1 MAPFLP
7 SLKALGGIA
16 FLIATTPSVAKKHIL
31 LDESFPS
38 ALPPIESRDYM
49 LTRSNWLGIT
59 PECDQGTVQSEEE
72 TEGPGAWSILTNNGD
87 QILCTNTVA
96 SDQLRPLDDDDRS
109 GSTNDSSQFKKNSGC
124 FLSYKVLV
132 RMQDGVEFT
141 FDIEYDIQEGSVR
154 RQVHSFQT
162 VGLKSKVLSPLIKPN
177 LIKLMQEEN
186 RRLTRIMNPHDLA
199 SAKIFRPSV
208 NEKSVA

>member
-1 MAPFLP
+1 
-7 SLKALGGIA
+7 
-16 FLIATTPSVAKKHIL
+16 
-31 LDESFPS
+31 
-38 ALPPIESRDYM
+38 
-49 LTRSNWLGIT
+49 
-59 PECDQGTVQSEEE
+59 
-72 TEGPGAWSILTNNGD
+72 
-87 QILCTNTVA
+87 
-96 SDQLRPLDDDDRS
+96 
-109 GSTNDSSQFKKNSGC
+109 
-124 FLSYKVLV
+124 
-132 RMQDGVEFT
+132 MQDGVEFT